1 MNRLFLLILLPISIS
16 FAASIEEV
24 SDYFDKRDVTSEGF
38 ENVRTAVKLANEIVA
53 SEADSP
59 EMASRALLFSCKAY
73 YFLGDYLPTN
83 RSEKKSEYQKGY
95 LDCKKGIALLEHSFG
110 KPKKE
115 EWKNLLADLYFM
127 YTANFGRWFEDEGR
141 LDALRYWSK
150 EVRPILE
157 LLAGELKKEHVFGH
171 GPLRALGRAWF
182 SIPGG
187 RNKALNY
194 LKDAYQKSLHPSLG
208 VSIYPLNTAFYAEAL
223 IAKGEEAE
231 AERILE
237 AAIEVAADSK
247 NMEELK
253 NESFKTYGENRMPE
267 MLEEITLCRE
277 ILNGMNLVES
287 L

>member
-1 MNRLFLLILLPISIS
+1 LNKLFLLILLPISIS
-16 FAASIEEV
+16 FAATIEEV
-24 SDYFDKRDVTSEGF
+24 SGYFDKRDVSSEGF
-38 ENVRTAVKLANEIVA
+38 ENARTAVKLADEIVA
-53 SEADSP
+53 SDANSP
-59 EMASRALLFSCKAY
+59 EIAARALLFSCKAY
-73 YFLGDYLPTN
+73 YFLGDYLPTS
-83 RSEKKSEYQKGY
+83 RSEKKSEYKKGY
-95 LDCKKGIALLEHSFG
+95 LNCKKGIGLLELSFG

-157 LLAGELKKEHVFGH
+157 LLAGELKKEQVFGH

-223 IAKGEEAE
+223 ISKGEEAE

-253 NESFKTYGENRMPE
+253 NESFKAYGENRMPE

>member
-1 MNRLFLLILLPISIS
+1 MNKLFLLILLPISIS
-16 FAASIEEV
+16 FAATIKEV
-24 SDYFDKRDVTSEGF
+24 SDYFDKRDVSSEGF
-38 ENVRTAVKLANEIVA
+38 ENARTALELADEIVA
-53 SEADSP
+53 SETNSP
-59 EMASRALLFSCKAY
+59 EIAAMALLFSCKAY
-73 YFLGDYLPTN
+73 YFLGDYLPAS

-95 LDCKKGIALLEHSFG
+95 LNCKKGIGLLELSFG

-141 LDALRYWSK
+141 LDALKYWSK

-157 LLAGELKKEHVFGH
+157 LLAVDLKKEEIFGH

-194 LKDAYQKSLHPSLG
+194 LKEAYQKSLHPSLG

-223 IAKGEEAE
+223 IAKGEKEEAG
-231 AERILE
+231 RILE
-237 AAIEVAADSK
+237 AAIEVAADPK

-253 NESFKTYGENRMPE
+253 KESFKAYGENRMPE
-267 MLEEITLCRE
+267 MVEEIALCQE
-277 ILNGMNLVES
+277 ILNGMNL

>member
-1 MNRLFLLILLPISIS
+1 MKKLFLLILLPISIS
-16 FAASIEEV
+16 FAASIQEV
-24 SDYFDKRDVTSEGF
+24 SDYFDKRDVSSEGF
-38 ENVRTAVKLANEIVA
+38 ENARIVVKLADEIVA

-59 EMASRALLFSCKAY
+59 EMAARALLFSCKAF
-73 YFLGDYLPTN
+73 YFLGDYLPAN

-95 LDCKKGIALLEHSFG
+95 LNCKKGIGLVELSFG
-110 KPKKE
+110 KAKKE
-115 EWKNLLADLYFM
+115 EWKDLLADLYFM

-141 LDALRYWSK
+141 LDALKYWSK
-150 EVRPILE
+150 EVRPVLE
-157 LLAGELKKEHVFGH
+157 LLAGDFKKEQIFGH
-171 GPLRALGRAWF
+171 GPIRALGRAWF

-194 LKDAYQKSLHPSLG
+194 LKDAYQKSIHPSLG

-223 IAKGEEAE
+223 IAKGQEQEAQ
-231 AERILE
+231 RILE
-237 AAIEVAADSK
+237 AAIEVAGDPK

-253 NESFKTYGENRMPE
+253 EQSFKVYGENRMPE
-267 MLEEITLCRE
+267 MVEEIALCRE

>member
-1 MNRLFLLILLPISIS
+1 MKKLFLLILLPISIS
-16 FAASIEEV
+16 FAATIQEV
-24 SDYFDKRDVTSEGF
+24 SDYFDKRDVSSEGF
-38 ENVRTAVKLANEIVA
+38 ENARIVVKLADEIVA

-59 EMASRALLFSCKAY
+59 EMAARALLFSCKAF
-73 YFLGDYLPTN
+73 YFLGDYLPAN

-95 LDCKKGIALLEHSFG
+95 LNCKKGIGLVELSFG
-110 KPKKE
+110 KAKKE
-115 EWKNLLADLYFM
+115 EWKDLLADLYFM

-141 LDALRYWSK
+141 LDALKYWSK
-150 EVRPILE
+150 EVRPVLE
-157 LLAGELKKEHVFGH
+157 LLAGDFKKEQIFGH
-171 GPLRALGRAWF
+171 GPIRALGRAWF

-194 LKDAYQKSLHPSLG
+194 LKDAYQKSIHPSLG

-223 IAKGEEAE
+223 IAKGQEQEAQ
-231 AERILE
+231 RILE
-237 AAIEVAADSK
+237 AAIEVAGDPK

-253 NESFKTYGENRMPE
+253 EQSFKVYGENRMPE
-267 MLEEITLCRE
+267 MVEEIALCRE